1 MWARRTWP
9 LGGFRGLSNT
19 IRLVPAASRLAAG
32 QPDLQHPS
40 AVIDIAC
47 VVQLPVPVNY
57 MFTSDWVDELQVDA
71 TLPQQEGLLTYNDL
85 NVLPRRIDEGVAIEH
100 IRYYRVG
107 GYDLGT
113 TGTGPSQQS
122 GGGG

>member
-1 MWARRTWP
+1 MHNLECRCA
-9 LGGFRGLSNT
+9 
-19 IRLVPAASRLAAG
+19 
-32 QPDLQHPS
+32 
-40 AVIDIAC
+40 
-47 VVQLPVPVNY
+47 VQLPVPVNY

-71 TLPQQEGLLTYNDL
+71 TLPQQEGILTFKDL

-113 TGTGPSQQS
+113 TGTGQAQQS
-122 GGGG
+122 GGAGFGGQSF

>member
-1 MWARRTWP
+1 
-9 LGGFRGLSNT
+9 
-19 IRLVPAASRLAAG
+19 
-32 QPDLQHPS
+32 
-40 AVIDIAC
+40 
-47 VVQLPVPVNY
+47 
-57 MFTSDWVDELQVDA
+57 MFTSDWVDELLVDA
-71 TLPQQEGLLTYNDL
+71 TLPQREGLLTYNDL

-122 GGGG
+122 GGGGTISSCCGFHLIVDLTLF